1 MSDVKPRPMVAACTT
16 PEPPRDRSQTLT
28 TPPSSKGRV
37 ADSQVC
43 KAGVSPPPP
52 QSPDELRY
60 YARMARELASD
71 SRLSP
76 ERRAHLGHMSANLLR
91 SAARKEREAPAVM
104 KTLSEER
111 RRELK
116 ADMGARPED
125 LDLPD
130 LLLDDPQLVKQL
142 MNLWMS
148 STTDDQEIPSTRD
161 LLELARAMSKDST
174 S

>member
-1 MSDVKPRPMVAACTT
+1 
-16 PEPPRDRSQTLT
+16 
-28 TPPSSKGRV
+28 
-37 ADSQVC
+37 
-43 KAGVSPPPP
+43 
-52 QSPDELRY
+52 
-60 YARMARELASD
+60 
-71 SRLSP
+71 
-76 ERRAHLGHMSANLLR
+76 MSANLLR